1 MINMAQGGVFV
12 DLTEMKP
19 QKIREEKDKS
29 FISKDFF
36 PESLDIDT
44 GKVYPMF
51 VMATMSSGKSTLINA
66 LLGQQI
72 LPSMNAACT
81 AKMYTILDVDDELS
95 TKLYITD
102 VNNNTRIVEE
112 DIPEELIRANED
124 DHVAQIFIKRD
135 VKGVLNTDKELMI
148 VDTPGPNNARD
159 LSHGKILYDILSKVR
174 GGLVLYL
181 INATQLG
188 INDDKETLHNL
199 LLHKNKHNQLKVIF
213 VVNKADQL
221 DIEREPLEDIVAYTR
236 EYLSAN
242 GFENPDIIPVS
253 ALAATLFKKVLAG
266 DELTRREYRSFIDLY
281 DLYGPK
287 DFNLRSYAITKDLPD
302 QHKEVIIKN
311 NTYKVSDLLRA
322 VENTGIKLL
331 EEIIQR
337 EQILSSKKNTV
348 RIHRRTS

>member
-1 MINMAQGGVFV
+1 M
-12 DLTEMKP
+12 
-19 QKIREEKDKS
+19 
-29 FISKDFF
+29 
-36 PESLDIDT
+36 
-44 GKVYPMF
+44 
-51 VMATMSSGKSTLINA
+51 
-66 LLGQQI
+66 
-72 LPSMNAACT
+72 
-81 AKMYTILDVDDELS
+81 
-95 TKLYITD
+95 
-102 VNNNTRIVEE
+102 
-112 DIPEELIRANED
+112 
-124 DHVAQIFIKRD
+124 
-135 VKGVLNTDKELMI
+135 
-148 VDTPGPNNARD
+148 
-159 LSHGKILYDILSKVR
+159 
-174 GGLVLYL
+174 
-181 INATQLG
+181 
-188 INDDKETLHNL
+188 
-199 LLHKNKHNQLKVIF
+199 IF

-322 VENTGIKLL
+322 VENTGIKSL

>member
-1 MINMAQGGVFV
+1 M

-102 VNNNTRIVEE
+102 VNNNTRIVKE

-236 EYLSAN
+236 EYLSKN

-322 VENTGIKLL
+322 VENTGIKSL

>member
-1 MINMAQGGVFV
+1 MA
-12 DLTEMKP
+12 KKNKK
-19 QKIREEKDKS
+19 KIRS
-29 FISKDFF
+29 LISKEFF

-44 GKVYPMF
+44 SKVYPML

-81 AKMYTILDVDDELS
+81 AKMYSILDMDDELS

-102 VNNNTRIVEE
+102 INNNVRIVKE
-112 DIPEELIRANED
+112 DIQKELIGANED
-124 DHVAQIFIKRD
+124 DNVAQIFIKRD

-159 LSHGKILYDILSKVR
+159 LSHGEIMYDILNKVS
-174 GGLVLYL
+174 GGLILYL

-188 INDDKETLHNL
+188 INDDKGALHNL

-213 VVNKADQL
+213 VLNKVDQI
-221 DIEREPLEDIVAYTR
+221 DVETESLEDIVACTR
-236 EYLSAN
+236 DYLSTN
-242 GFENPDIIPVS
+242 GFDNPNIIPVS
-253 ALAATLFKKVLAG
+253 ALAAGLFKKVLEG
-266 DELTRREYRSFIDLY
+266 DELTRREYRAFIDLY

-287 DFNLRSYAITKDLPD
+287 DFNLKSYAITDDLSG
-302 QHKEVIIKN
+302 QYKKIIIKN

-337 EQILSSKKNTV
+337 EQILSSTQKT
-348 RIHRRTS
+348 R